1 MHLLHDLL
9 CVIYIASR
17 ENWKSKVFA
26 IYIINCISKFTFS
39 TNKRGDSDMSYGG
52 RLTKDIQ
59 TNIYTFPSMLKQS
72 QAGVVSGR
80 GGNENWL
87 IRLRHVM
94 HIWTAT
100 LELVEP
106 GIAALIEVHTF
117 LIVVISETI
126 NIGIILRLPTMG
138 ATRPN

>member
-1 MHLLHDLL
+1 
-9 CVIYIASR
+9 
-17 ENWKSKVFA
+17 
-26 IYIINCISKFTFS
+26 
-39 TNKRGDSDMSYGG
+39 
-52 RLTKDIQ
+52 
-59 TNIYTFPSMLKQS
+59 
-72 QAGVVSGR
+72 
-80 GGNENWL
+80 
-87 IRLRHVM
+87 M